1 VSLVAGIVPGIDDA
15 SGNAGFDS
23 YHLCAFGHPIG
34 DRTRDN
40 VRDALEL
47 VDTLRP
53 ELGSVD
59 YVDMHG
65 AGEGLEFAREVKHWS
80 WYTINER

>member
-1 VSLVAGIVPGIDDA
+1 MDHRELGDSGIEVSEI
-15 SGNAGFDS
+15 GFGAWVIGTDWW
-23 YHLCAFGHPIG
+23 G
-34 DRTRDN
+34 DRDES
-40 VRDALEL
+40 DALEL

-59 YVDMHG
+59 YADMHG